1 MVKRGRHRTLVLAAL
16 LTGVLGLGACGM
28 RGPLY
33 LPPPPGPAPEKVPEM
48 PIPDQ
53 DDARR

>member
-1 MVKRGRHRTLVLAAL
+1 MLLRGHRTLVVAAPVVA
-16 LTGVLGLGACGM
+16 TLGLGACGM

-53 DDARR
+53 DQPRR

>member
-1 MVKRGRHRTLVLAAL
+1 MVKRGHRTLVLAAL
-16 LTGVLGLGACGM
+16 VMLGLGACGM

-33 LPPPPGPAPEKVPEM
+33 LPPPPGPVPERVPQM

>member
-1 MVKRGRHRTLVLAAL
+1 MVKRGHRTLVLAAL
-16 LTGVLGLGACGM
+16 VIGALGLGACGM

-33 LPPPPGPAPEKVPEM
+33 LPPPPGPVPEKVPEM

-53 DDARR
+53 DDAQR

>member
-1 MVKRGRHRTLVLAAL
+1 MVKCARPSLVLAAIVAGAL
-16 LTGVLGLGACGM
+16 SLGACGM

-33 LPPPPGPAPEKVPEM
+33 LPPPPGPAPAKVPEM
-48 PIPDQ
+48 PIPDR